1 MATRER
7 ILAAAVEAF
16 ATRGEAGA
24 RMDDIA
30 ARAQVNKQAPYYHF
44 GDKRQLF
51 AAVLAE
57 ELVHKAAL
65 RATTPP
71 DVAEALL
78 FWFDAM
84 RAQPT
89 YLRLL
94 QWEALERAIPDATA
108 AEPVGADERAAAYRD
123 AVEGISTRAHLHPDL
138 DARFVLLALL
148 GLSSFPVAFPQVAEL
163 VTGSDPSSEEFAR
176 SYRRVLRRLAGA
188 LAESGPQ
195 RAETEAERDR
205 SGPTTGDPGAGHS
218 PTRESDPPPPR

>member
-1 MATRER
+1 MTTRER

-30 ARAQVNKQAPYYHF
+30 ARARVNKQAPYYHF

-65 RATTPP
+65 RTATPA
-71 DVAEALL
+71 DVADALV

-94 QWEALERAIPDATA
+94 QWEALEQEVPDATA
-108 AEPVGADERAAAYRD
+108 AEPVGARERAAAYRD
-123 AVEGISTRAHLHPDL
+123 AVETLATRAHLHPDL
-138 DARFVLLALL
+138 DPGFVLLALL
-148 GLSSFPVAFPQVAEL
+148 GLSSFPIAFPQVAEL
-163 VTGSDPSSEEFAR
+163 VTGSTPSDEEFVR
-176 SYRRVLRRLAGA
+176 RYQRVLRQLARA
-188 LAESGPQ
+188 LKEPEPVDAEGDG
-195 RAETEAERDR
+195 DR
-205 SGPTTGDPGAGHS
+205 PRRPSADPAGEHT
-218 PTRESDPPPPR
+218 PWRESDSPPAR